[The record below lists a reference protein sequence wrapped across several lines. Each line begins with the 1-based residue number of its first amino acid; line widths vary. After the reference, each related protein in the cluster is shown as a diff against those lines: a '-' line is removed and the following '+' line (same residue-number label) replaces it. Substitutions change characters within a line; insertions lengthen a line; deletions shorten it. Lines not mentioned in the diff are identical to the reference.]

1 MMIFSIDEKSIIDIY
16 KDPALKREETIDKMK
31 QNIDAVDNEEI
42 KTIMEG
48 LIEKLSTINDEDF
61 KNIDLRNTL
70 HFTADEIAEKQI

>member
-16 KDPALKREETIDKMK
+16 KNPALNRKETIDKMK
-31 QNIDAVDNEEI
+31 QNIDAVDNKEI

-70 HFTADEIAEKQI
+70 HATPADIVDMQL